1 VSSNTV
7 LSVNQTAG
15 AGITVSSPTGN
26 VVVTANISRVQ
37 VQSSTLG
44 IGIGSNT
51 ASYAS
56 LTTSSQVLQIDI
68 PNNLYNIGNITLTG
82 NLSSNNVTVSNTLN
96 ALGNITANYFYG
108 NGNNI
113 SNIDGLNIIG
123 ADGNSSNVLYA
134 NGVFATSGNTGN
146 ITFSNTTI
154 GTAQTLDNVIIQ
166 THDTS
171 NSVISNWVFDSAGN
185 LTLPTSGVITNAYA
199 SSGGLVSTFFGDANG
214 AAFGT
219 GTINNITITGANAR
233 IYANNHL
240 WQFGDANL
248 TLPDAGIIWN
258 NGGLTTL
265 QAGTDGAQIGSND
278 GQSYVIANANGTYM
292 QTLADT
298 TNSLWHFGTDGNL
311 TLSDFGIIWNNGG
324 LTTLQ
329 AGTDGAQI
337 GSNDGQS
344 YVIAN
349 ANGTYMQTLA
359 DTTNSLWHFG
369 TDGNL
374 TTPANIIVDYTGNVS
389 NANVITAN
397 YFVGD
402 GSNLSN
408 VPITW
413 TTAPISNTA
422 SGAEG
427 QVAYD
432 AAGNLYVCVATNAW
446 SKILGSTSW

>member
-1 VSSNTV
+1 MSSNTV

-123 ADGNSSNVLYA
+123 ADGNASNVLYG
-134 NGVFATSGNTGN
+134 NGVFASGGGGGGGVANSITVTSAGVNSQKFYPMMGNATSGDLAPSANSLFYYDLAPGGGGTLGVNQGIVMGTSVNTLSYGYWTAYNSSAGSGN
-146 ITFSNTTI
+146 PYYMTWNNILQSWQHYSSGNNPIMFNVA
-154 GTAQTLDNVIIQ
+154 GQTSLKLGSAEVNMYANLNVI
-166 THDTS
+166 T
-171 NSVISNWVFDSAGN
+171 GGEGK
-185 LTLPTSGVITNAYA
+185 GVIH
-199 SSGGLVSTFFGDANG
+199 ANG
-214 AAFGT
+214 
-219 GTINNITITGANAR
+219 
-233 IYANNHL
+233 
-240 WQFGDANL
+240 
-248 TLPDAGIIWN
+248 
-258 NGGLTTL
+258 
-265 QAGTDGAQIGSND
+265 
-278 GQSYVIANANGTYM
+278 VIAN
-292 QTLADT
+292 
-298 TNSLWHFGTDGNL
+298 
-311 TLSDFGIIWNNGG
+311 
-324 LTTLQ
+324 
-329 AGTDGAQI
+329 
-337 GSNDGQS
+337 
-344 YVIAN
+344 
-349 ANGTYMQTLA
+349 
-359 DTTNSLWHFG
+359 
-369 TDGNL
+369 
-374 TTPANIIVDYTGNVS
+374 
-389 NANVITAN
+389 
-397 YFVGD
+397 YFTGD